1 MSKKKGSLNQRTKRE
16 FNNIDLLQKF
26 TFSDEIAKN
35 PSRTQGTKDIYQINE
50 KPILEQEPS
59 DHYEEESD
67 SKFIN
72 INGQPNSNNLSKNNV
87 THPVPDRFLMYQSQD
102 LKGTNLVRDYLN
114 ERQTS
119 IKINKAILQSSNYTN
134 S

>member
-67 SKFIN
+67 SKLIKN
-72 INGQPNSNNLSKNNV
+72 NDNDATNNLSKNNV
-87 THPVPDRFLMYQSQD
+87 IHPVPDRFLMY
-102 LKGTNLVRDYLN
+102 
-114 ERQTS
+114 
-119 IKINKAILQSSNYTN
+119 
-134 S
+134 